1 MADDIA
7 TIPTKGP
14 TMANTSKLWQRNAS
28 WETHEELFQ
37 LSDAIGSSDIIGLR
51 PVYRKDLPADYIAY
65 WEVKLNGKTGEKYV
79 IISAGT
85 LTFI

>member
-7 TIPTKGP
+7 QVPAPGP
-14 TMANTSKLWQRNAS
+14 QLANTSKQWQKNAS

-37 LSDAIGSSDIIGLR
+37 LSDAIGSSDIIGLK
-51 PVYRKDLPADYIAY
+51 PIYRKDLPSDYIAY

-79 IISAGT
+79 IISAGN
-85 LTFI
+85 